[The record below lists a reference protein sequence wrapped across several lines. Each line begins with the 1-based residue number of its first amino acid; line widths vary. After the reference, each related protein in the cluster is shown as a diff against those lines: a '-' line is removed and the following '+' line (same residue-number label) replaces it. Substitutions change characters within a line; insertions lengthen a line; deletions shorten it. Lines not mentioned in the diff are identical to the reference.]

1 MKKID
6 ERFKLGV
13 NKTNVRT
20 EIFAG
25 LTTFLTMAY
34 VLVTQPAAIVGF
46 GPVMSL
52 TDSMGLVVSKEGIL
66 LLTALVSAIVTLA
79 MGLYANLPFAL
90 STGMGMNFVLGGM
103 IQAGAISFGGAMT
116 IVLISGLLFVLI
128 SFLGIRELVVVMIP
142 KNIKVGMC
150 VIVGFLLGYLGM
162 KDAGIIVG
170 NPMGGFTFG
179 SMNTAVQLI
188 AVGTV
193 LLMAILHAYKVKGS
207 ILIGMVF
214 ATLVGIP
221 FGVTT
226 VPESL
231 FSLPHFDQA
240 VPLVF
245 QFDFKGVLNVAMVPL
260 IFIMFSGDFFASL
273 AAFIGLGA
281 KAGMLDED
289 GNMENIQKPFIVDS
303 IGTVFGSLF
312 GSTTITTYAES
323 ATGIEEGGRTGLTS
337 ITTGICLLLTL
348 FLAPLF
354 LMIPS
359 AATGPALI
367 FVGFGLITEFKNLEL
382 NDFSEAFPA
391 IIMVL
396 ITAFTA
402 SLPAAISAAV
412 LIHVL
417 LKVVTGKG
425 KEIHGGLWGLSIF
438 MLLYFVFGV

>member
-6 ERFKLGV
+6 ERFKLSL

-34 VLVTQPAAIVGF
+34 VLVTQPASIVGF
-46 GPVMSL
+46 GPVMSI
-52 TDSMGLVVSKEGIL
+52 TDSMGLVISKEGIL

-90 STGMGMNFVLGGM
+90 STGMGMNFILGGM
-103 IQAGAISFGGAMT
+103 IQSGAITFGGAMA

-162 KDAGIIVG
+162 KDAGIIVV
-170 NPMGGFTFG
+170 NPTGGFNFG
-179 SMNTAVQLI
+179 SLDNPLQLI
-188 AVGTV
+188 SIATV
-193 LLMAILHAYKVKGS
+193 LLMAVLHAHKVKGS
-207 ILIGMVF
+207 VLIGMLF
-214 ATLVGIP
+214 ATIVGIP
-221 FGVTT
+221 FGVTV

-231 FSLPHFDQA
+231 VSLPHFDKA
-240 VPLVF
+240 APLIF
-245 QFDFKGVLNVAMVPL
+245 QLDFKNVLNVTMIPL

-281 KAGMLDED
+281 KAGFLDED
-289 GNMENIQKPFIVDS
+289 GNMENVQKPFIVDS

-337 ITTGICLLLTL
+337 VTTGICLLLTL

-382 NDFSEAFPA
+382 DDFTEAFPA
-391 IIMVL
+391 IFMVL

-402 SLPAAISAAV
+402 SIPAAISAAV

-425 KEIHGGLWGLSIF
+425 KEIHGGLWGLSVF
-438 MLLYFVFGV
+438 MLLYFIFGV

>member
-6 ERFKLGV
+6 ERFKLSL

-34 VLVTQPAAIVGF
+34 VLVTQPASIVGF
-46 GPVMSL
+46 GPVMSI
-52 TDSMGLVVSKEGIL
+52 TDSMGLVISKEGIL

-90 STGMGMNFVLGGM
+90 STGMGMNFILGGM
-103 IQAGAISFGGAMT
+103 IQSGAITFGGAMT

-162 KDAGIIVG
+162 KDAGIIVV
-170 NPMGGFTFG
+170 NPTGGFNFG
-179 SMNTAVQLI
+179 SLDNPLQLI
-188 AVGTV
+188 SIATV
-193 LLMAILHAYKVKGS
+193 LLMAVLHAHKVKGAV
-207 ILIGMVF
+207 LIGMLF
-214 ATLVGIP
+214 ATIIGIP
-221 FGVTT
+221 FGVTV

-231 FSLPHFDQA
+231 VSLPHFDKA
-240 VPLVF
+240 APLIF
-245 QFDFKGVLNVAMVPL
+245 QLDFKNVLNVTMIPL

-281 KAGMLDED
+281 KAGFLDED
-289 GNMENIQKPFIVDS
+289 GNMENVQKPFIVDS

-337 ITTGICLLLTL
+337 VTTGICLLLTL

-382 NDFSEAFPA
+382 DDFTEAFPA
-391 IIMVL
+391 IFMVL

-402 SLPAAISAAV
+402 SIPAAISAAV

-425 KEIHGGLWGLSIF
+425 KEIHGGLWGLSVF
-438 MLLYFVFGV
+438 MLLYFIFGV

>member
-6 ERFKLGV
+6 ERFKLSL

-34 VLVTQPAAIVGF
+34 VLVTQPASIVGF
-46 GPVMSL
+46 GPVMSI
-52 TDSMGLVVSKEGIL
+52 TDSMGLVISKEGIL

-90 STGMGMNFVLGGM
+90 STGMGMNFILGGM
-103 IQAGAISFGGAMT
+103 IQSGAITFGGAMT

-162 KDAGIIVG
+162 KDAGIIVV
-170 NPMGGFTFG
+170 NPTGGFNFG
-179 SMNTAVQLI
+179 SLDNPLQLI
-188 AVGTV
+188 SIATV
-193 LLMAILHAYKVKGS
+193 LLMAVLHAHKVKGS
-207 ILIGMVF
+207 VLIGMLF
-214 ATLVGIP
+214 ATIVGIP
-221 FGVTT
+221 FGVTV

-231 FSLPHFDQA
+231 VSLPHFDKA
-240 VPLVF
+240 APLIF
-245 QFDFKGVLNVAMVPL
+245 QLDFKGVLNVTMIPL

-281 KAGMLDED
+281 KAGFLDED
-289 GNMENIQKPFIVDS
+289 GNMENVQKPFIVDS

-337 ITTGICLLLTL
+337 VTTGICLLLTL

-382 NDFSEAFPA
+382 DDFTEAFPA
-391 IIMVL
+391 IFMVL

-402 SLPAAISAAV
+402 SIPAAISAAV

-425 KEIHGGLWGLSIF
+425 KEIHGGLWGLSVF
-438 MLLYFVFGV
+438 MLLYFIFGV